1 MLSLYLGTR
10 RIINQT
16 TSKRGLFKSLLFSY
30 LGNWYG
36 VMGYDIFTDNN
47 IACTEL
53 LFWDYVKFL
62 VGFFSGGLIGMV
74 LGGKVEMIKMP

>member
-1 MLSLYLGTR
+1 MALGGLSH
-10 RIINQT
+10 QT

-36 VMGYDIFTDNN
+36 VMGMIFSLIITSL
-47 IACTEL
+47 APS
-53 LFWDYVKFL
+53 FYGWDYVKFL